1 MGRFSTESYLMA
13 RETLHGPLSKE
24 VFDLSELETDS
35 HEGRKRISIDSLAI
49 GDAVTV
55 RTCNSRYRLVVLNPS
70 ERKILIG
77 GGRYFQQPAEAC
89 LLGSAIGKKIQIGHI
104 VVGRGLGF
112 SVGRRCFI
120 TSPIEDIEREQSE
133 TANAEENGAA

>member
-1 MGRFSTESYLMA
+1 MGKFSTESYLMA
-13 RETLHGPLSKE
+13 RETLHGQISKE
-24 VFDLSELETDS
+24 VFDLSEFDTQT
-35 HEGRKRISIDSLAI
+35 HEDQKRISIDSLAI

-55 RTCNSRYRLVVLNPS
+55 RTCNSRYRMVVLNPA

-77 GGRYFQQPAEAC
+77 GGKYFQQPAEAC

-104 VVGRGLGF
+104 MVGRGLGF

-120 TSPIEDIEREQSE
+120 TSPIEDIEREQSG
-133 TANAEENGAA
+133 TANAKENGAA